1 MAFDGP
7 GTELEHGAGG
17 IARAVSLLLKPGQA
31 WDRIAA
37 APASPR
43 ALFRSYA
50 APLAAIPAIC
60 SVFGV
65 LVFGFNIANVGV
77 HMSVVGLI
85 LGAAAGYILTLAMIW
100 ALGAFVDLTAPAFGG
115 MRGSQ
120 AALNLVVYAA
130 TASWVGGL
138 AEIYPSLGIPVGIL
152 AGLYSLYA
160 LYLGLPKMM
169 GIPEERR
176 LTAFAA
182 VLIAILLL
190 ATARGMITGRA
201 AELGGPLSA
210 SYAPR

>member
-1 MAFDGP
+1 MNVAR
-7 GTELEHGAGG
+7 GAGG
-17 IARAVSLLLKPGQA
+17 ISRALSLLLTPGRA
-31 WDRIAA
+31 WDRIAE
-37 APASPR
+37 APAPTR
-43 ALFRSYA
+43 ALFRAYA
-50 APLAAIPAIC
+50 VPLAAVPAAC

-65 LVFGFNIANVGV
+65 LVFGFNIANIGV

-85 LGAAAGYILTLAMIW
+85 LGAVVGYVLTLAMMW

-115 MRGSQ
+115 IRDRR

-130 TASWVGGL
+130 TASWIGGL
-138 AEIYPSLGIPVGIL
+138 AELYPSLGIPVGIL
-152 AGLYSLYA
+152 AGVYSLYA

-169 GIPEERR
+169 GIPEHRR

-182 VLIAILLL
+182 VLIAVLLL
-190 ATARGMITGRA
+190 AVARDMITAKA

>member
-1 MAFDGP
+1 MDVSR
-7 GTELEHGAGG
+7 GG
-17 IARAVSLLLKPGQA
+17 VSRAVKVLVSPGRA
-31 WDRIAA
+31 WAQIAE
-37 APASPR
+37 APAEPR
-43 ALFRSYA
+43 PLFLRYA
-50 APLAAIPAIC
+50 VPLAALPALC
-60 SVFGV
+60 SVVGV

-85 LGAAAGYILTLAMIW
+85 LGAIAGYVLTLAGVW
-100 ALGAFVDLTAPAFGG
+100 ALAALIAVAAPAFDGLG
-115 MRGSQ
+115 DRR

-130 TASWVGGL
+130 TAIWVGGL

-160 LYLGLPKMM
+160 LYLGLPVMM
-169 GIPEERR
+169 GVPEERR
-176 LTAFAA
+176 LTAFAS

-190 ATARGMITGRA
+190 AALRGMVTAKA

>member
-1 MAFDGP
+1 MDGS
-7 GTELEHGAGG
+7 HGGLT
-17 IARAVSLLLKPGQA
+17 RAVGLLVSPGRA
-31 WDRIAA
+31 WARIAE
-37 APASPR
+37 APAEPR
-43 ALFRSYA
+43 PLFLRYAL
-50 APLAAIPAIC
+50 PLAALPALC
-60 SVFGV
+60 SVVGV

-85 LGAAAGYILTLAMIW
+85 LGAVTGYALTIGAVW
-100 ALGAFVDLTAPAFGG
+100 ALAWFVDLTAPAFDG
-115 MRGSQ
+115 RRDRR

-130 TASWVGGL
+130 TAMWVGGL

-160 LYLGLPKMM
+160 LYVGLPVMM
-169 GIPEERR
+169 GVPEDRR

-190 ATARGMITGRA
+190 AVARGMVTAKA

>member
-1 MAFDGP
+1 MDVAR
-7 GTELEHGAGG
+7 GAGG
-17 IARAVSLLLKPGQA
+17 ISRALSLLLTPGQA
-31 WDRIAA
+31 WDRIAE
-37 APASPR
+37 APVEPR
-43 ALFRSYA
+43 ALFRRYA
-50 APLAAIPAIC
+50 APLAAVPAVC
-60 SVFGV
+60 SIFGV
-65 LVFGFNIANVGV
+65 LVFGFNIANIGV

-85 LGAAAGYILTLAMIW
+85 LGAVVGYVLTLAMMW
-100 ALGAFVDLTAPAFGG
+100 ALGVFVDVIAPAFGG
-115 MRGSQ
+115 LRGRQ
-120 AALNLVVYAA
+120 EAWNLVVYAA

-169 GIPEERR
+169 GIPEDRR

-190 ATARGMITGRA
+190 AVARGMITAKA

>member
-1 MAFDGP
+1 MDVAR
-7 GTELEHGAGG
+7 GAGG
-17 IARAVSLLLKPGQA
+17 VSRALSLLLTPGQA
-31 WDRIAA
+31 WDRIADAPA
-37 APASPR
+37 APR
-43 ALFRSYA
+43 VLFLRYA
-50 APLAAIPAIC
+50 VPLAAIPPLC
-60 SVFGV
+60 GVFGV
-65 LVFGFNIANVGV
+65 LVFGFNIANIGV

-85 LGAAAGYILTLAMIW
+85 LGAVVGYGLTLAMMW
-100 ALGAFVDLTAPAFGG
+100 ALGVFVDFTAPAFGG
-115 MRGSQ
+115 VRGRQ
-120 AALNLVVYAA
+120 ASWNLVVYAA
-130 TASWVGGL
+130 TASWVGGF

-182 VLIAILLL
+182 LLIAILLL
-190 ATARGMITGRA
+190 AVGRGMITAKA

>member
-1 MAFDGP
+1 MDAA
-7 GTELEHGAGG
+7 HGAGG
-17 IARAVSLLLKPGQA
+17 ISRALSLLLTPGQA
-31 WDRIAA
+31 WDRIAE
-37 APASPR
+37 APAAPR
-43 ALFRSYA
+43 ALFQRYA
-50 APLAAIPAIC
+50 AILAAIPAIC
-60 SVFGV
+60 SIFGV
-65 LVFGFNIANVGV
+65 LVFGFNIANIGV

-85 LGAAAGYILTLAMIW
+85 LGAVVGYVLTLAMMW

-115 MRGSQ
+115 LRGRQ

-190 ATARGMITGRA
+190 AVARGMITAKA

>member
-1 MAFDGP
+1 MDVAR
-7 GTELEHGAGG
+7 GAGG
-17 IARAVSLLLKPGQA
+17 ISRALSLLLTPGQA
-31 WDRIAA
+31 WDRIAEAPAPTGVLFRAYAIPMA
-37 APASPR
+37 APM
-43 ALFRSYA
+43 
-50 APLAAIPAIC
+50 AAIPPVC

-65 LVFGFNIANVGV
+65 LVFGFNIANIGL

-85 LGAAAGYILTLAMIW
+85 LGAVVGYLLTLAMIW
-100 ALGAFVDLTAPAFGG
+100 ALGAFVDLAAPAFGG
-115 MRGSQ
+115 MRGRQ
-120 AALNLVVYAA
+120 AAMNLVVYAA

-160 LYLGLPKMM
+160 LYQGLPTMM
-169 GIPEERR
+169 GVPEDRR

-182 VLIAILLL
+182 VLVAILLL
-190 ATARGMITGRA
+190 AVARDMITAKA